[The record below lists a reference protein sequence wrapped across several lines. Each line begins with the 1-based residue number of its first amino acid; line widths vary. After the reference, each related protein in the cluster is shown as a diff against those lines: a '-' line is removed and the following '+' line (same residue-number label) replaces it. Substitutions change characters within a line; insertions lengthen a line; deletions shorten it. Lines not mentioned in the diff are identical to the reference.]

1 MSNTDLLAALA
12 RPTFSEGFVE
22 WLATAPME
30 EIEDAYAENFK
41 DAHGIK
47 ARWVY
52 NAGITREEFAD
63 KFVQLG
69 YDIKDEEDR
78 QEAEDAAFRER
89 VASLGLA
96 EWAERNNIRSELD
109 LWEHNYQV
117 EGQQYAELRSL
128 TA

>member
-1 MSNTDLLAALA
+1 MSNTDLIAALA

-30 EIEDAYAENFK
+30 EVEGAYAENYK

-52 NAGITREEFAD
+52 NAGISREEFAD
-63 KFVQLG
+63 MFVHLG
-69 YDIKDEEDR
+69 EDIKAEEDR
-78 QEAEDAAFRER
+78 QEAADKAFRER

-96 EWAERNNIRSELD
+96 DWAERNGIRNEYD
-109 LWEHNYQV
+109 LWEHNYREECKQFI
-117 EGQQYAELRSL
+117 A
-128 TA
+128 